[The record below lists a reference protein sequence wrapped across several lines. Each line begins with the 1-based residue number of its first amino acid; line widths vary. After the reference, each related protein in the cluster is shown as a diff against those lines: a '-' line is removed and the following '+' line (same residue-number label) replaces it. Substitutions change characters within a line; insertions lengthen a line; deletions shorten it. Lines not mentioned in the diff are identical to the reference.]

1 MFQKSEQADNTANN
15 DQINNL
21 DRVRMRGK
29 QQLDNIYQKVRNRL
43 IIAKNYQLHRTDLV
57 AEDNILNVGYV
68 AFCLTTRKKI
78 VKLTLY
84 ICSTFTGQMLPMF
97 KPYRPLRPIRKEN
110 SVPQS
115 GLTLNVE
122 QVSIRVNIIRALNVP
137 TKTSTKTKYPDSRHL
152 FK

>member
-57 AEDNILNVGYV
+57 AEDNILDVGYV
-68 AFCLTTRKKI
+68 AFCLTTRKK
-78 VKLTLY
+78 
-84 ICSTFTGQMLPMF
+84 
-97 KPYRPLRPIRKEN
+97 
-110 SVPQS
+110 
-115 GLTLNVE
+115 
-122 QVSIRVNIIRALNVP
+122 
-137 TKTSTKTKYPDSRHL
+137 
-152 FK
+152 